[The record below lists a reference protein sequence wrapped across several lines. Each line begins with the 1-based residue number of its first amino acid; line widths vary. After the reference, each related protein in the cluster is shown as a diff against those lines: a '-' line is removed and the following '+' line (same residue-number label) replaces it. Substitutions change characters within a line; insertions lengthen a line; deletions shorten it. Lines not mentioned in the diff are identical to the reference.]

1 MTTKLNKP
9 DVSEEYQNL
18 FAFKNKEEEI
28 EHKAQMI
35 SYRILSEVEKVC
47 EEKKINK
54 KELATMVGSSPSYI
68 TQLFRGVKHVNMD
81 VMARFEDALELC
93 FEIRSW
99 YNTESHSDFVLNQMC
114 TLGANRYAHK
124 KNVWYCLPD
133 QDSQNQAVQAKIINA
148 MATNDQ
154 NQQKAS

>member
-9 DVSEEYQNL
+9 DVSEEYQDL

-35 SYRILSEVEKVC
+35 SYRVLSEVEKVC

-54 KELATMVGSSPSYI
+54 KELATMVGFSPSYI

-93 FEIRSW
+93 FEIKSR

-114 TLGANRYAHK
+114 TLGASRYAHK
-124 KNVWYCLPD
+124 KNVWYRLPD

>member
-9 DVSEEYQNL
+9 DVSEEYQDL

-35 SYRILSEVEKVC
+35 SYRVLSEVEKVC

-81 VMARFEDALELC
+81 IMAKFEDALELC
-93 FEIRSW
+93 FEIKSR

-148 MATNDQ
+148 MVTNDQ